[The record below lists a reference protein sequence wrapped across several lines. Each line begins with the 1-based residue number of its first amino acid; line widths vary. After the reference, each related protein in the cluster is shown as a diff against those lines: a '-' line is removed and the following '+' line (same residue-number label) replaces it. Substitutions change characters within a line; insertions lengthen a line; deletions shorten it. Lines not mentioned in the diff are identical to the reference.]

1 MKAITPLVVSLALA
15 ATLTV
20 QSALRAQQ
28 LIQPAADGTGTI
40 VNPAGNTFN
49 ITGGTTSSDGANL
62 FQSFTNFG
70 LSNGQIANFLSAPNT
85 QNILSRVTGG
95 NFSLI
100 DGLLKVTG
108 SNANLFL
115 INPSGIV
122 FGPNASLNVPAAF
135 TATTANGVAF
145 GSQWFSAL
153 GQNDY
158 ASLNGP
164 PSSLAFTMSQPGAI
178 INTGNLSV
186 GPGQALSLIGGT
198 VASTGQL
205 SGGQVTLAA
214 VPGEHYVRLGQPG
227 SPLSIEVPMSGAQMP
242 TNWDLPIYS
251 LPELLTGTSAGLTVA
266 EDGTVQLVGS
276 QLTVKNG
283 DVVARKIDAGS
294 AVLSANRNVTLPES
308 QLETTK
314 DLLIQAKDTVT
325 ARDSK
330 ETPVLVKAGGN
341 LTIQGDKSVDL
352 LALNHPGQA
361 FQSGGDLRLV
371 SDGNVSGDA
380 HFGSGGT
387 FSIET
392 LAGNPGNFVSLYDPI
407 IRSGNDVTFG
417 NYEGVSLKVESGGSI
432 TGGGI
437 TITGPDTSIPG
448 NVADATTL
456 TSGPALI
463 LRAGVPSLG
472 NATLGNVTF
481 GNTTFTSGNL
491 TTPGNI
497 TLNGGITTDRS
508 VIGGNT
514 VINNGGPIVL
524 EAPGNITI
532 NGNVS
537 AGNSGNVTV
546 NTPGTT
552 TFGVFVSA
560 NNFTTDAGG
569 LTVLN
574 GSVTTILNQTYNDDV
589 QLNNSLTLT
598 SNGAGSFGGG
608 GSIRFGG
615 TVNSQPGAT
624 NSLTVNTNGGNVT
637 LNGPVGNTQPLGNLT
652 VNAGNISLAG
662 IGTPTQAGVT
672 GSTALQAPGG
682 TITFTGNTYN
692 ANAQN
697 YVGNS
702 IAVSAGN
709 NPATFTASS
718 DPITFQ
724 GPIVL
729 NNSGLTVIGAST
741 IATSNISGTGPIN
754 FTAANNINTGNIA
767 TNGGNIALTSGG
779 TITAGTINS
788 STANG
793 NVGGAPITLRHQ
805 GNQFIV
811 NGPLG
816 APSGNSSSGTI
827 TSSANNA
834 ISNRSITGNFNQ
846 GNITIIGPP
855 VPSTVP
861 PRPVDPTSGGGNEPS
876 GGRFDPE
883 TVRKTST
890 PLITDSP
897 TLISIRKP
905 LSTGPS
911 STETV
916 RAFENYFEQS
926 LSTGQPSIPQLQDDL
941 RRIEKAS
948 GKKLAIIN
956 VDTEAKVLTLITP
969 EDNTIVAIPL
979 TVTNEALREKATEL
993 RREIADPSNVT
1004 SNRYLT
1010 TSRQLYGWLIAPL
1023 EQYLQAKKVDTL
1035 IFQLDA
1041 GMRLMPLA
1049 ALHDGKRFLVE
1060 KYSISLIPSINLL
1073 DTRYEP
1079 ERVRSSKV
1087 LAMGAATFKDD
1098 VPLPAVPVELQ
1109 TVTQEAGGGNV
1120 FLNDN
1125 FTLANLK
1132 AKTGGFG
1139 IIHLATHADFN
1150 RGVVQNSYI
1159 KLNDTR
1165 LGLNK
1170 MRELGWNQQNVEL
1183 LVLSACRT
1191 AYGDVNTEL
1200 GFAGLAVGAGVK
1212 TAVATLWKSSDLGAF
1227 GLMSVFYT
1235 DLKTASIKADAL
1247 RSAQVAMLR
1256 GEVRIENGQMRVK
1269 KNTFPLPA
1277 DLKALGEVRLTHP
1290 YYWSGFTMIGSPW

>member
-15 ATLTV
+15 TTLTV
-20 QSALRAQQ
+20 QSALHAQP
-28 LIQPAADGTGTI
+28 LPIRPAADGTGTI
-40 VNPAGNTFN
+40 VNSEGNTFN
-49 ITGGTTSSDGANL
+49 ITGGTTSSSGANL
-62 FQSFTNFG
+62 FQSFTTFG
-70 LSNGQIANFLSAPNT
+70 LSNGQVANFLSAPNT

-95 NFSLI
+95 SFSLI

-115 INPSGIV
+115 VNPSGII

-135 TATTANGVAF
+135 TATTANGIAL

-164 PSSLAFTMSQPGAI
+164 PSSLGFTMSRPGAI
-178 INTGNLSV
+178 INAGNLSV

-227 SPLSIEVPMSGAQMP
+227 SPLSIEVPISGAQMP
-242 TNWDLPIYS
+242 NNWDLPIYS
-251 LPELLTGTSAGLTVA
+251 LPELLTGTGAGLTVA
-266 EDGTVQLVGS
+266 DDGTVQLVGS

-283 DVVARKIDAGS
+283 DVVARKIDAES

-325 ARDSK
+325 VRDSK
-330 ETPVLVKAGGN
+330 ENPVLVKAGGN

-380 HFGSGGT
+380 HFGSGGR

-392 LAGNPGNFVSLYDPI
+392 LAGKPGNFVSLYDPI
-407 IRSGNDVTFG
+407 ISSGNDVSFG
-417 NYEGVSLKVESGGSI
+417 DYTGVSLKVESGGSI
-432 TGGGI
+432 TGGNI
-437 TITGPDTSIPG
+437 TITGPETSGNLPG
-448 NVADATTL
+448 SDPDVTTL
-456 TSGPALI
+456 TKNSALI

-472 NATLGNVTF
+472 NTTLGNATF

-491 TTPGNI
+491 TTSPGNI
-497 TLNGGITTDRS
+497 TVVSLST
-508 VIGGNT
+508 GGNVT
-514 VINNGGPIVL
+514 TSGGPIIL
-524 EAPGNITI
+524 EAPGNITVNGSVNAGSLTI
-532 NGNVS
+532 NTPGNT
-537 AGNSGNVTV
+537 SGNV
-546 NTPGTT
+546 
-552 TFGVFVSA
+552 A
-560 NNFTTDAGG
+560 
-569 LTVLN
+569 
-574 GSVTTILNQTYNDDV
+574 
-589 QLNNSLTLT
+589 
-598 SNGAGSFGGG
+598 
-608 GSIRFGG
+608 
-615 TVNSQPGAT
+615 
-624 NSLTVNTNGGNVT
+624 

-662 IGTPTQAGVT
+662 IGTATQAGVT
-672 GSTALQAPGG
+672 GNTNLQAPGG
-682 TITFTGNTYN
+682 TLTFTGNTYN
-692 ANAQN
+692 ANTQN

-702 IAVSAGN
+702 IILTAGN
-709 NPATFTASS
+709 TAIFTPLALTTFTASS
-718 DPITFQ
+718 DPITFK
-724 GPIVL
+724 GPITL
-729 NNSGLTVIGAST
+729 NNSGLTIVGAST
-741 IATSNISGTGPIN
+741 IATSNIGGIGPIN
-754 FTAANNINTGNIA
+754 FTAASNINTGNIA
-767 TNGGNIALTSGG
+767 TNGGGITLNSGG
-779 TITAGTINS
+779 TITAGTIDS
-788 STANG
+788 GNG
-793 NVGGAPITLRHQ
+793 NGSGAPISLTHK
-805 GNQFIV
+805 GNQFVV
-811 NGPLG
+811 NGSPG
-816 APSGNSSSGTI
+816 VGDSSSGNI
-827 TSSANNA
+827 SSRANNVIPSGA
-834 ISNRSITGNFNQ
+834 FTGNFNQ
-846 GNITIIGPP
+846 SDIAIIGPP
-855 VPSTVP
+855 VPPVP
-861 PRPVDPTSGGGNEPS
+861 PRPVDPTPPGNPPNRGG
-876 GGRFDPE
+876 FDPG
-883 TVRKTST
+883 TVKIPLPPIPDPSTS
-890 PLITDSP
+890 
-897 TLISIRKP
+897 ISIRKP

-911 STETV
+911 SEGTV
-916 RAFENYFEQS
+916 RAFENYFEES
-926 LSTGQPSIPQLQDDL
+926 LSTGQSSIPQLQDDL

-956 VDTEAKVLTLITP
+956 VDTDAKVLTLITP

-1023 EQYLQAKKVDTL
+1023 ENYLQTKKINTL

-1041 GMRLMPLA
+1041 GLRLMPIA
-1049 ALHDGKRFLVE
+1049 ALHDGQNFLVE

-1098 VPLPAVPVELQ
+1098 VPLPAVPTELQ
-1109 TVTQEAGGGNV
+1109 TVTQEAGGGSV

-1125 FTLANLK
+1125 FTLANLR
-1132 AKTGGFG
+1132 AKNTGFG

-1150 RGVVQNSYI
+1150 RGAVQNSYI

-1165 LGLNK
+1165 LGLK
-1170 MRELGWNQQNVEL
+1170 QMRDLGWNQQNVEL

-1191 AYGDVNTEL
+1191 AFGDVNTEL

-1212 TAVATLWKSSDLGAF
+1212 TAVATLWRSSDLGTF
-1227 GLMSVFYT
+1227 GLMSEFYS

-1256 GEVRIENGQMRVK
+1256 GEVRIENGQLRVK